1 MRGRIYEDQNR
12 NGAADEGEPGIGNT
26 EMSLEPAGALAGRR
40 TTWTD
45 AAGVFVFDAVAAGRY
60 LLSMTLP
67 AGYLAL
73 GPTQQIVDV
82 AGDVTLQT
90 DFGLRVAPPRH
101 YLPLLWR

>member
-1 MRGRIYEDQNR
+1 
-12 NGAADEGEPGIGNT
+12 
-26 EMSLEPAGALAGRR
+26 
-40 TTWTD
+40 
-45 AAGVFVFDAVAAGRY
+45 
-60 LLSMTLP
+60 MTLP

-82 AGDVTLQT
+82 AGGATLQT